1 VLLLVYSCIP
11 ARQWTDICNTRC
23 SILSRFS
30 HFQRPLIALN
40 QRSLMVMAA
49 ADFDALSCLLARDQ
63 MLYVSFHEKH
73 FAGRGL
79 CSQMTEFVCS
89 RPRGYKAISTLCVVG
104 VEDCATFPAVYL
116 PQGSRTSPN
125 TAERSVSGALEPKPE
140 AEIWRRPVFLT
151 RRPRLSICPKVG
163 QSTLLL
169 PVLPIHFR
177 FDLDDFLHA
186 FFRITVNFTTFR
198 AISDTFVSISGF

>member
-1 VLLLVYSCIP
+1 VLFLVYSCIP

-79 CSQMTEFVCS
+79 
-89 RPRGYKAISTLCVVG
+89 
-104 VEDCATFPAVYL
+104 
-116 PQGSRTSPN
+116 
-125 TAERSVSGALEPKPE
+125 
-140 AEIWRRPVFLT
+140 
-151 RRPRLSICPKVG
+151 
-163 QSTLLL
+163 QS
-169 PVLPIHFR
+169 
-177 FDLDDFLHA
+177 DD
-186 FFRITVNFTTFR
+186 
-198 AISDTFVSISGF
+198 